1 MYTGMKVHARSQEVN
16 GRLGVLM
23 DSFSPVFGCGES
35 PSGREKHLLLVAV
48 YICGIPSSSSHFW
61 YSIRGRSAGLT

>member
-1 MYTGMKVHARSQEVN
+1 MYTGMKVHARSQEIDA
-16 GRLGVLM
+16 RTRVLM
-23 DSFSPVFGCGES
+23 DSFRPVFGCGEK
-35 PSGREKHLLLVAV
+35 PPGREKHLLPLAV

>member
-1 MYTGMKVHARSQEVN
+1 MYTGMKVHTRSQEIN
-16 GRLGVLM
+16 ARPAILM
-23 DSFSPVFGCGES
+23 DSFRPVFECGEK
-35 PSGREKHLLLVAV
+35 PPGREKHPLLLAV

>member
-1 MYTGMKVHARSQEVN
+1 MYTGMKVHTRSQEVN
-16 GRLGVLM
+16 VRPGVLM
-23 DSFSPVFGCGES
+23 DSFSPDFECAER
-35 PSGREKHLLLVAV
+35 PSGREKRLRLLAV